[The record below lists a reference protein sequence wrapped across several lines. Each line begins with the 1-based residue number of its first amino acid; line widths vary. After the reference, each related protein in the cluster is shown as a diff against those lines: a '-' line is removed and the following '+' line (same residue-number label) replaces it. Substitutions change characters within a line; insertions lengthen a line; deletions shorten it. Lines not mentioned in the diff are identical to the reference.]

1 MRFHLSLPRLAT
13 SLAAALAAAV
23 ALGGCGGTVD
33 FVLEK
38 DLDVNSAVNA
48 GVTTATFD
56 LAAEAGSA
64 WKHRDKISSVSVN
77 QAEAKVT
84 EKFAPNTATTV
95 SGEVWL
101 LPEGATAPGAGAVK
115 VGSYSGAPVAVG
127 TIIPLELTPGLN
139 AFVEQAFNGSGRF
152 GVYAVG
158 AGASGEVVACRLHV
172 TVDVAVKWKA
182 F

>member
-1 MRFHLSLPRLAT
+1 MRNQLALPRLAT
-13 SLAAALAAAV
+13 ALAAAI

-48 GVTTATFD
+48 GATLATFD

-77 QAEAKVT
+77 QAEAEVT
-84 EKFAPNTATTV
+84 AKFTPPNTATTV

-101 LPEGATAPGAGAVK
+101 LPEGATVPGAGAVRL
-115 VGSYSGAPVAVG
+115 GTYSGAPVAVG
-127 TIIPLELTPGLN
+127 TIIPLDLTAELN
-139 AFVEQAFNGSGRF
+139 AFVEQAFNGNGRF

-158 AGASGEVVACRLHV
+158 AGASGEVVSCRLHV
-172 TVDVAVKWKA
+172 TIGAKVKWKA